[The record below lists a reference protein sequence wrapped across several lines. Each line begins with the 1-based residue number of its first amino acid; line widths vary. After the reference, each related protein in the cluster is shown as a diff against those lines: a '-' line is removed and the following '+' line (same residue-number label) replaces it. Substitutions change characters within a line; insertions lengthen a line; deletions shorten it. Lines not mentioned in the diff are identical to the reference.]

1 MAQDTLS
8 ERAPDTHHSACHM
21 QSVSHL
27 FVLTNCLLVQKD
39 YMRSH
44 ILIIAWFDHN
54 FWKEILSASVSL
66 IGGKCQKKVVMSKSC
81 FARRDGNTSSREYL
95 QFEYFNHTTICPSTS
110 LIEGRINIEIV
121 NNL

>member
-1 MAQDTLS
+1 
-8 ERAPDTHHSACHM
+8 
-21 QSVSHL
+21 
-27 FVLTNCLLVQKD
+27 
-39 YMRSH
+39 MRSH

-66 IGGKCQKKVVMSKSC
+66 IGGKCQKKVVMLKSC
-81 FARRDGNTSSREYL
+81 FARRDGNISNGREYL